1 MKADLKWIDS
11 PDVFRVN
18 QMEAHSDHAYYGTEE
33 EYGSGVN
40 RLMQSLNGIWKVR
53 YSKNASVRPQDFYQ
67 EGFDSSG
74 FDSIKVPGHLELA
87 GYDKIHYINTMY
99 PWEGHYFRRP
109 KGCGMKGVQKEGEF
123 SGADY
128 NPVASYLCR
137 FDLEEALVGKRVSI
151 FFEGVEQAM
160 YVWLN
165 GAFIG
170 YAEDSFAPSEF
181 DLTDVIRKE
190 GNILAVEVHKRSTA
204 AYLEDQ
210 DFFRFFGIFRNVSL
224 CARPKIHVEDLWIQP
239 SYDVE
244 NGTGTVEVQLKLS
257 GMAQNGHVEISVK
270 DGEEPCVFARES
282 IGEGSKEGKGQADGN
297 LHVRSSFGM
306 PGQVTPWD
314 NGNPYL
320 YRLEV
325 RVFSQEGALVEVVPY
340 PFGFRR
346 IEIKDKVIC
355 LNGRRLVVNGVNRH
369 EWSAE
374 NGRCVSREEAAWD
387 MACMKRNHINAVRTC
402 HYPNQIPWY
411 YLCDENGIYMMA
423 EANLESH
430 GSWQKMS
437 VVEPS
442 WNVPGSLPE
451 WEAAVLDRART
462 NFEVFK
468 NHTSILFWSLGNES
482 FAGEA
487 LCKMQ
492 EYYKQRDPG
501 RIVHYEGVFH
511 NRAYEG
517 RVSEVES
524 QMYAPPQRVR
534 EYLDNSPKKPFLL
547 CEYMHGMGNSIGGMG
562 SYMELLGQ
570 YEMYQGGF
578 LWDFIDQAI
587 QVEDEVTGKK
597 VLRYGGDF
605 DDRPSDYEFSGN
617 GIVFAD
623 RQEKPA
629 IQEVRYYYGL
639 YR

>member
-165 GAFIG
+165 GTFIG

-297 LHVRSSFGM
+297 LHVRSSFGI
-306 PGQVTPWD
+306 D
-314 NGNPYL
+314 
-320 YRLEV
+320 R
-325 RVFSQEGALVEVVPY
+325 
-340 PFGFRR
+340 
-346 IEIKDKVIC
+346 K
-355 LNGRRLVVNGVNRH
+355 
-369 EWSAE
+369 
-374 NGRCVSREEAAWD
+374 
-387 MACMKRNHINAVRTC
+387 
-402 HYPNQIPWY
+402 
-411 YLCDENGIYMMA
+411 
-423 EANLESH
+423 
-430 GSWQKMS
+430 S
-437 VVEPS
+437 VV
-442 WNVPGSLPE
+442 
-451 WEAAVLDRART
+451 
-462 NFEVFK
+462 
-468 NHTSILFWSLGNES
+468 
-482 FAGEA
+482 
-487 LCKMQ
+487 
-492 EYYKQRDPG
+492 
-501 RIVHYEGVFH
+501 
-511 NRAYEG
+511 
-517 RVSEVES
+517 
-524 QMYAPPQRVR
+524 
-534 EYLDNSPKKPFLL
+534 
-547 CEYMHGMGNSIGGMG
+547 
-562 SYMELLGQ
+562 
-570 YEMYQGGF
+570 
-578 LWDFIDQAI
+578 
-587 QVEDEVTGKK
+587 
-597 VLRYGGDF
+597 
-605 DDRPSDYEFSGN
+605 
-617 GIVFAD
+617 
-623 RQEKPA
+623 
-629 IQEVRYYYGL
+629 
-639 YR
+639 